1 MQRWILGIIRAG
13 VVVVGL
19 SALPAI
25 AQDSSAPASD
35 ASASSLPDEV
45 QSYAGDWVL
54 QQEDANAPT
63 CALTFTDEP
72 AAGGWAVTVP
82 DACPSPFPAASAL
95 AVWNIDGDDGSIL
108 ISDGAQHVTLRLLS
122 DPDGYYATDEDSTP
136 RFYLVAPYE
145 QDGEGGEQDAD

>member
-1 MQRWILGIIRAG
+1 MRHTIAGIAG
-13 VVVVGL
+13 AGL
-19 SALPAI
+19 LAVLLATAAP
-25 AQDSSAPASD
+25 AQDSSASIPD

-63 CALTFTDEP
+63 CALTFTDQTAP
-72 AAGGWAVTVP
+72 GGWAVIIP
-82 DACPSPFPAASAL
+82 DPCPSPFPAASAL
-95 AVWNIDGDDGSIL
+95 AVWNIDSDDGSIV
-108 ISDGAQHVTLRLLS
+108 IMDTAQHVTLRLLS

-145 QDGEGGEQDAD
+145 QNGEGGEQDAD

>member
-1 MQRWILGIIRAG
+1 MRHTIAGIAG
-13 VVVVGL
+13 AGL
-19 SALPAI
+19 LAVLLATAAP
-25 AQDSSAPASD
+25 AQDSSASIPD

-63 CALTFTDEP
+63 CALTFSDQTAP
-72 AAGGWAVTVP
+72 GGWAVTIP
-82 DACPSPFPAASAL
+82 DPCPSPFPAASAL
-95 AVWNIDGDDGSIL
+95 AVWNIDSDDGSIV
-108 ISDGAQHVTLRLLS
+108 IMDTAQHVTLRLLS

-145 QDGEGGEQDAD
+145 QNGEGGEQDAD